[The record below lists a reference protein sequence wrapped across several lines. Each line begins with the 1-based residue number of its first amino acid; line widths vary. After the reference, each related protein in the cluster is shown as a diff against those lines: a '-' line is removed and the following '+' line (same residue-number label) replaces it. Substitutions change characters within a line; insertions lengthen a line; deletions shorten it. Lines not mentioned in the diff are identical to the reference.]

1 MSSMLSIFFI
11 PCKSETG
18 KSETGKSET
27 GKSET
32 TILAKM
38 LCCNYQKYMVHCIN
52 LL

>member
-11 PCKSETG
+11 PC